1 MATRVRTGAAPSD
14 PDARSAAEVR
24 VRKPRTR
31 APGTTPRKSAGKRA
45 SAPVVLPEEGL
56 PAEGS
61 APVAGTEPA
70 AAFSPPS
77 LPPPEL
83 PPSLLPELLPEL
95 ERAAPLPALPAE
107 PPPDLTA
114 VLLSEP
120 GAEGVVAEPFPAP
133 PVLPAPL
140 PEPGDALTGLRQEFA
155 LLRADLRAQADQE
168 AVLRAGAL
176 TQALRLATAAAH
188 HLDQVSREVCQAVA
202 QVREIRA
209 GLSAVSERLGQREE
223 ELRTV
228 RAEHAREH
236 AAMRTQLTEFGQR
249 LFTLTLRAN
258 EDSALHRKSS
268 AELMHEVQRLLRAL
282 SLQPR

>member
-1 MATRVRTGAAPSD
+1 MATRVRTSPAPSD

-31 APGTTPRKSAGKRA
+31 APAGTPRKGTGKRA
-45 SAPVVLPEEGL
+45 AAPVGLPEEGA
-56 PAEGS
+56 PGEAS
-61 APVAGTEPA
+61 PPVAGTEAAEPA
-70 AAFSPPS
+70 PPPLPPAEPS
-77 LPPPEL
+77 LEL
-83 PPSLLPELLPEL
+83 AH
-95 ERAAPLPALPAE
+95 AAPLPELVAE
-107 PPPDLTA
+107 PPPDLSA
-114 VLLSEP
+114 ALLSDA
-120 GAEGVVAEPFPAP
+120 GADAGVVAP
-133 PVLPAPL
+133 LPMLPERLPEPL
-140 PEPGDALTGLRQEFA
+140 PEPADALTGLRQEFA
-155 LLRADLRAQADQE
+155 LLRAELRGQAEQE

-209 GLSAVSERLGQREE
+209 GLSTVSERLGQREE

-236 AAMRTQLTEFGQR
+236 AAMRTQLTELGQR
-249 LFTLTLRAN
+249 VFTLTLRTN

-268 AELMHEVQRLLRAL
+268 AELLHEVQRLLRAL